1 MTELRHIIYSIILLM
16 SSVTYAAETH
26 VVCQG
31 DSKQYW
37 VDSVAGSG
45 STYSWRLNG
54 TIVQTSYALY
64 KKTWDVVGIF
74 QLSVVETNSFGCE
87 GEERV
92 IDVHVTGLPQL
103 QATGQS
109 PAYCNSPG
117 TINFS
122 FLNVP
127 DGMYDIQYATGEFKD
142 VAVSGGT
149 ALIAAPPGD
158 YLNLIVSNGGCAST
172 EIVNVTI
179 QALQPPEIIDYT
191 AKPSVNA
198 QPDGELHII
207 AQAYNPPLQYNID
220 GINWQNEPDFLGLSP
235 GLYTVIIRDDKLC
248 EDQMICEVPLLEFAE
263 VEILSDEGIQC
274 LGPPVREPVFTKN
287 FSSIASFEIRFTY
300 DVSVVEFT
308 EIGFKHSG
316 LDAGTMN
323 VISFPGEVIISWSI
337 AGSVSVP
344 DGLLFD
350 MLFFS
355 KAPGTSGINWD
366 PVEYM
371 MLHESGYQVP
381 AMFSS
386 NEITIKPVP
395 LIEATGGGNFCEGD
409 QTILK
414 VNSFDQQ
421 VLDLLW
427 SGPESFTATSAEIV
441 LSELTLRQTGTY
453 NVTAVNA
460 AGCSAEQSFELFVN
474 QGVNLFISET
484 EELCAGISHRL
495 DAGIDYDS
503 YLWNTGSTM
512 SYIEVADAGTYTVE
526 VINSAGCKGSA
537 SVDLVP
543 CNLSVLFPNAFAPN
557 GLNYL
562 FRPVIDSDNVPVAYI
577 LQVFNKWGQRVFET
591 EDYEHGWDGNI
602 NGKPA
607 PAGVYVF
614 KAYFIMPGYLNS
626 TIANPQTGH
635 FMLIR

>member
-31 DSKQYW
+31 DSKHYW

-54 TIVQTSYALY
+54 TIVQSSYALY
-64 KKTWDVVGIF
+64 KKTWDVPGIF
-74 QLSVVETNSFGCE
+74 RLTVVETNAEGCD

-103 QATGQS
+103 QATGSS
-109 PAYCNSPG
+109 PPTCNAPG

-122 FLNVP
+122 FVNVP
-127 DGMYDIQYATGEFKD
+127 DGMYDILYSTGNFKD

-149 ALIAAPPGD
+149 AIVYAQPGLYENITISTGSCVSTD
-158 YLNLIVSNGGCAST
+158 DVNITIVP
-172 EIVNVTI
+172 
-179 QALQPPEIIDYT
+179 LQPPVILTYT
-191 AKPSVNA
+191 TRPSINF
-198 QPDGELHII
+198 QPNGELHVI
-207 AQAYNPPLQYNID
+207 AQVYNPPLQYSLD
-220 GINWQNEPDFLGLSP
+220 GINWQNEADFTGLAP
-235 GLYTVIIRDDKLC
+235 GPYTVFVRDDKLC
-248 EDQMICEVPLLEFAE
+248 EDQMICEIPVLQYAE
-263 VEILSDEGIQC
+263 VEISSDDGIQC

-287 FSSIASFEIRFTY
+287 FSSITSFEIRFSY
-300 DVSVVEFT
+300 DASIVEFT
-308 EIGFKHSG
+308 DIGFKHAD
-316 LDAGTMN
+316 LDQGKMN
-323 VISFPGEVIISWSI
+323 VIPLPGEVIISWNS
-337 AGSVSVP
+337 AVSVSVP

-350 MLFFS
+350 MLFIS
-355 KAPGTSGINWD
+355 KAPGTSDITWD
-366 PVEYM
+366 PVEYI
-371 MLHESGYQVP
+371 MLNGSGYQVP
-381 AMFSS
+381 ALFST
-386 NEITIKPVP
+386 NNITIKPVP
-395 LIEATGGGNFCEGD
+395 QISATGGGTYCEGEE
-409 QTILK
+409 TVLM
-414 VNSFDQQ
+414 VSSSDQQ